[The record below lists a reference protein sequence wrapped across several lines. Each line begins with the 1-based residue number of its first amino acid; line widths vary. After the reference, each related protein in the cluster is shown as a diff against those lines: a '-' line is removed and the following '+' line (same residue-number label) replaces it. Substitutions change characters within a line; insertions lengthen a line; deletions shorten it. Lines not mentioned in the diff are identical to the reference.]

1 MFRSLA
7 LSCPDGV
14 VVADSDGVVHLL
26 RLPQAPDALP
36 EIGARAGQGYL
47 GAPAVMVEDLPE
59 TLDRL
64 RR

>member
-1 MFRSLA
+1 VIAQSIVSLA
-7 LSCPDGV
+7 DALGMTTIAEGV
-14 VVADSDGVVHLL
+14 ETPEQL
-26 RLPQAPDALP
+26 DALP